1 MTWPDHRSVFYAL
14 GTFLS
19 GVAALMA
26 MPALADYV
34 TAHRNWTA
42 FVAAMAITGGAGG
55 AMILAFRTSRRPV
68 IGRREGFLLTSLTWI
83 VICAFSAIPFV
94 LSAARLSYTDAFF
107 EAMSGLTTTGSTVMV
122 GLDTESRGILLWR
135 AMLQWIGGIG
145 IIVLA
150 VMMLPYLGVGGMQLF
165 RTESSDRSD
174 KIRARASEV
183 TWEIFSVY
191 AVLTLLCAIA
201 YTIAGMPL
209 FDAVCHAMTTLS
221 TGGFGTLDASIGGFK
236 DPSIEWVAAFFM
248 FSGGLTFTLMA
259 RAVWHG
265 DWRAIAR
272 DEQTHW
278 YVMAMAAV
286 ILAMTLWQV
295 GMNERDWESALRS
308 SAFNVVSMVTTSGY
322 ASEDYSLWGTLP
334 VTLFM
339 ILLFVGGCTGS
350 TAGAMKIFR
359 FCILGSFAKWQ
370 IRSLVHRNRIL
381 LPTYNGVPVTDDVVR
396 SVIGFIVLY
405 VFVFVLFGLCVSAFN
420 IDILTAYSG
429 VAQALGNVGP
439 GLGPIIGPAGN
450 YAGLPDGAKWLLAA
464 AMMIGRLELLTVLVL
479 FTPTFW
485 RG

>member
-1 MTWPDHRSVFYAL
+1 MSWPDHRAVLYAL

-19 GVAALMA
+19 GIAVLMLL
-26 MPALADYV
+26 PALADYS
-34 TAHRNWTA
+34 TGHRNWTA
-42 FVAAMAITGGAGG
+42 FVSATAISGGAGG
-55 AMILAFRTSRRPV
+55 AMILAFRTGRRPV

-83 VICAFSAIPFV
+83 VICAFAALPFA

-107 EAMSGLTTTGSTVMV
+107 EAMSGLTTTGSTVMT
-122 GLDTESRGILLWR
+122 GLDSESHGVLLWR
-135 AMLQWIGGIG
+135 SMLQWIGGIG

-165 RTESSDRSD
+165 RTESSDKSD

-183 TWEIFSVY
+183 TWEIFSIY
-191 AVLTLLCAIA
+191 AVLTLVCAIS
-201 YTIAGMPL
+201 YTIAGMSL

-221 TGGFGTLDASIGGFK
+221 TGGFGTKDASMGAFATPAVEWIG
-236 DPSIEWVAAFFM
+236 VLFM
-248 FSGGLTFTLMA
+248 FLGGLTFTLMA

-265 DWRAIAR
+265 DWRVLAR

-278 YVMAMAAV
+278 YVFAIASF

-295 GMNERDWESALRS
+295 GMNDRDLESALRS
-308 SAFNVVSMVTTSGY
+308 STFNIVSVVTTTGF

-370 IRSLVHRNRIL
+370 IRSLVHRNRVL
-381 LPTYNGVPVTDDVVR
+381 LPTYNGIPVTDDVVR

-405 VFVFVLFGLCVSAFN
+405 IFAFVMLGLAVSTFN

-429 VAQALGNVGP
+429 VAQAMGNVGP

-450 YAGLPDGAKWLLAA
+450 FASLPDGAKWLLAA

>member
-1 MTWPDHRSVFYAL
+1 MSWPDHRSVLYAL

-19 GVAALMA
+19 GIAVLMLL
-26 MPALADYV
+26 PALADHV
-34 TAHRNWTA
+34 TGHRNWTA
-42 FVAAMAITGGAGG
+42 FVAAAAVSGGVGG

-68 IGRREGFLLTSLTWI
+68 ISRREGFLLTSLTWI
-83 VICAFSAIPFV
+83 VICAFSAVPFV
-94 LSAARLSYTDAFF
+94 LSEARLSYTDAFF
-107 EAMSGLTTTGSTVMV
+107 ETMSGLTTTGSTVMM
-122 GLDTESRGILLWR
+122 GLDTQSHGILLWR
-135 AMLQWIGGIG
+135 AMIQWIGGIG

-165 RTESSDRSD
+165 RTESSDKSD

-191 AVLTLLCAIA
+191 TVLTLLCAIA
-201 YTIAGMPL
+201 YTIAGMSL
-209 FDAVCHAMTTLS
+209 FDAVCHAMATLA
-221 TGGFGTLDASIGGFK
+221 TGGFGTLDASIGGFQ
-236 DPSIEWVAAFFM
+236 SRAIEWVGTVFM
-248 FSGGLTFTLMA
+248 FVGGLTFTLMA
-259 RAVWHG
+259 RAVWHA

-272 DEQTHW
+272 DEQTRW
-278 YVMAMAAV
+278 YFVATLVFIV
-286 ILAMTLWQV
+286 IVTLWQIGV
-295 GMNERDWESALRS
+295 NGRDLESAFRS
-308 SAFNVVSMVTTSGY
+308 SAFNIVSIVTTTGF
-322 ASEDYSLWGTLP
+322 ASEDYTLWGSLP

-370 IRSLVHRNRIL
+370 IRSLVHRNRVL
-381 LPTYNGVPVTDDVVR
+381 LPTYNGIPVTDEVVR

-405 VFVFVLFGLCVSAFN
+405 IFVFVLFGLAVSAFN

-429 VAQALGNVGP
+429 VAQAMGNVGP

-450 YAGLPDGAKWLLAA
+450 FSSLPDGAKWLLAA

>member
-1 MTWPDHRSVFYAL
+1 MSWPDHHSILYAL

-26 MPALADYV
+26 LPALADFV
-34 TAHRNWTA
+34 TGHPNWTA
-42 FVAAMAITGGAGG
+42 FVAGMAVSSAAGG
-55 AMILAFRTSRRPV
+55 AMILAFRTKRKPV
-68 IGRREGFLLTSLTWI
+68 IGRREGFLLTTLTWI
-83 VICAFSAIPFV
+83 VICAFSALPFT
-94 LSAARLSYTDAFF
+94 LSQSPLSYTDAFF
-107 EAMSGLTTTGSTVMV
+107 ETMSGLTTTGSTVMT
-122 GLDTESRGILLWR
+122 GLELQSHGILLWR
-135 AMLQWIGGIG
+135 AILQWIGGIG

-165 RTESSDRSD
+165 RTESSDKSD

-183 TWEIFSVY
+183 TWEIFSIY
-191 AVLTLLCAIA
+191 AVLTLLCAIS
-201 YTIAGMPL
+201 YTAAGMPL
-209 FDAVCHAMTTLS
+209 FDAVCHAMSTLA
-221 TGGFGTLDASIGGFK
+221 TGGFGTLDASIGGFRN
-236 DPSIEWVAAFFM
+236 PAIEWIGALFM
-248 FSGGLTFTLMA
+248 FAGGLTFTLMA

-265 DWRAIAR
+265 DWRSILR
-272 DEQTHW
+272 DEQSRW
-278 YVMAMAAV
+278 YVMAIAGFILV
-286 ILAMTLWQV
+286 ITAWQIGV
-295 GMNERDWESALRS
+295 NGRDLESALRS
-308 SAFNVVSMVTTSGY
+308 STFNIVSIVTTTGF

-370 IRSLVHRNRIL
+370 IRSLMHQHRVL
-381 LPTYNGVPVTDDVVR
+381 LPTYNGIPVTDEIVR
-396 SVIGFIVLY
+396 SVISFVVLY
-405 VFVFVLFGLCVSAFN
+405 ILAFVLFGLAVSAFG

-429 VAQALGNVGP
+429 VAQAMGNVGP

-450 YAGLPDGAKWLLAA
+450 FASLPDGAKWLLAA
-464 AMMIGRLELLTVLVL
+464 AMMMGRLELLTALVL

>member
-1 MTWPDHRSVFYAL
+1 MSWPDHRSVFYVL

-19 GVAALMA
+19 SIAVLMLL
-26 MPALADYV
+26 PALADYV
-34 TAHRNWTA
+34 TGHGNWTA
-42 FVAAMAITGGAGG
+42 FVSGAAFSGGVGG
-55 AMILAFRTSRRPV
+55 AMILAFRTGQRPV

-83 VICAFSAIPFV
+83 FICAFSALPFV
-94 LSAARLSYTDAFF
+94 LSEAQLSFTDAYF
-107 EAMSGLTTTGSTVMV
+107 ETMSGLTTTGSTVMA
-122 GLDTESRGILLWR
+122 GLDNASHGILLWR
-135 AMLQWIGGIG
+135 SMLQWIGGIG

-165 RTESSDRSD
+165 RTESSDKSD

-191 AVLTLLCAIA
+191 AVLTLLCAVT

-209 FDAVCHAMTTLS
+209 FDAVCHAMTTLA
-221 TGGFGTLDASIGGFK
+221 TGGFGTKDASLGAFAS
-236 DPSIEWVAAFFM
+236 PAIEWTGALFM
-248 FSGGLTFTLMA
+248 FLGGLTFTLMA

-265 DWRAIAR
+265 DWRNILR

-278 YVMAMAAV
+278 YVFAIIGF
-286 ILAMTLWQV
+286 ILVMTLWQM
-295 GMNERDWESALRS
+295 GINHRDFESALRS
-308 SAFNVVSMVTTSGY
+308 SAFNIVSIVTTTGY

-350 TAGAMKIFR
+350 TSGAMKIFR

-370 IRSLVHRNRIL
+370 IRSLVHRNRVL
-381 LPTYNGVPVTDDVVR
+381 LPTYNGIPVTDEVVR

-405 VFVFVLFGLCVSAFN
+405 VFAFVLLGLAVSAFD

-450 YAGLPDGAKWLLAA
+450 FASLPDGAKWLLAL

>member
-1 MTWPDHRSVFYAL
+1 MSWPDHRAVLYAL

-19 GVAALMA
+19 GIAVLMLL
-26 MPALADYV
+26 PALADYS
-34 TAHRNWTA
+34 TGHRNWTA
-42 FVAAMAITGGAGG
+42 FVSATAISGGAGG
-55 AMILAFRTSRRPV
+55 AMILAFRTGRRPV

-83 VICAFSAIPFV
+83 VICAFAALPFA

-107 EAMSGLTTTGSTVMV
+107 EAMSGLTTTGSTVMT
-122 GLDTESRGILLWR
+122 GLDSESHGVLLWR
-135 AMLQWIGGIG
+135 SMLQWIGGIG

-165 RTESSDRSD
+165 RTESSDKSD

-183 TWEIFSVY
+183 TWEIFSIY
-191 AVLTLLCAIA
+191 AVLTLICAVS
-201 YTIAGMPL
+201 YTIAGMSL
-209 FDAVCHAMTTLS
+209 FDAVCHAMTTLA
-221 TGGFGTLDASIGGFK
+221 TGGFGTKDASMGAFAAPAVEWIG
-236 DPSIEWVAAFFM
+236 ALFM
-248 FSGGLTFTLMA
+248 FCGGLTFTLMA

-265 DWRAIAR
+265 DWRALVR

-278 YVMAMAAV
+278 YVFAIASF

-295 GMNERDWESALRS
+295 GMNDRDLESALRS
-308 SAFNVVSMVTTSGY
+308 STFNIISIVTTTGY

-370 IRSLVHRNRIL
+370 IRSLVHRNRVL
-381 LPTYNGVPVTDDVVR
+381 LPTYNGISVTDDVVR

-405 VFVFVLFGLCVSAFN
+405 IFAFVMLGLAVSAFN

-429 VAQALGNVGP
+429 VAQAMGNVGP

-450 YAGLPDGAKWLLAA
+450 FASLPDGAKWLLAA